1 MKPSESGKPPE
12 RVRGVERSLEI
23 QLGSLGGLDLRPTR
37 FFVWAGSE
45 RTGNE
50 RILPLGTRPRSL
62 VVPRRPREIQAGAVH
77 IRTLGNPLMTIA
89 LAGVHAARRIRQQ
102 ATR

>member
-1 MKPSESGKPPE
+1 MSPTESGKPPE

-45 RTGNE
+45 RTNE
-50 RILPLGTRPRSL
+50 RILPLGTRPRNL
-62 VVPRRPREIQAGAVH
+62 VVPRRPREVHAGAVQ

-89 LAGVHAARRIRQQ
+89 LAGVHAAKRIRKQ
-102 ATR
+102 ASR